1 LNIEFECDLEIDN
14 RTLRVVVE
22 SEGSFNTD
30 NYGADADGRR
40 GEMRL
45 EIDEVAIK
53 VFDFRGNEITA
64 KLEKKWLRK
73 YNGILEKA
81 EEKLFEAKMEEVC
94 SKTCRK

>member
-1 LNIEFECDLEIDN
+1 MNIEFEYDLEIDN

-22 SEGSFNTD
+22 AEGSFYTD

-64 KLEKKWLRK
+64 KLEKKWLRE

-94 SKTCRK
+94 LKTCQK